1 VLFNHDIGPGVRTA
15 PLQLNRKIRRF
26 MNRHMYGNAQRRSLG
41 AAFACIIVCAAAM
54 PAGRVCHAEQPV
66 RLNFDTSAL
75 TYSPDPQ
82 YVSLYNGGASSL
94 TGSNIYVSIQGGAGF
109 SATIGT
115 GSLSFASG
123 TWSYVTAS
131 STSQYASTMSQAFSV
146 ADLQATPLQLVSA
159 NASRF
164 IFSYGTNAY
173 GYAGSS
179 PAAPPGTPL
188 SPSSARYS
196 VIEVNY
202 GAGGGNGVDLTN
214 IDQFGGSLQ
223 MTARNSSS
231 AVTHATGNSR
241 SSQEMMTRLVAVA
254 GGTGSTLVVNS
265 ASQVASVTGLA
276 FSGTSSAYGNLQQY
290 LGTVWNGSGTS
301 TLKSPLLTN
310 ILDDAYPGGLGAT
323 GWTSGS
329 TTGTTTPIVSPN
341 TTYNVGYYFNPTIT
355 ATTVNAATYHGV
367 TFSGSVTIVSATTTG
382 PVLKTYTGLTINVL
396 TGTDGSQMNAYLNSG
411 GPTSDTNIQLT
422 GTGWA
427 DFYSDFYLPN
437 NNSSAAPDI
446 TLVNTGSNS
455 ALNIPYGQVVQKVI
469 GDFQE
474 AVVSGLYGNI
484 MSGTYAYY
492 ENNLPVAVSGTA
504 AAVGELRSSLWWQ
517 NPSLAYSNTDT
528 SAKNLYSNEVFPN
541 SFVTGTGGFSAAYG
555 GVYGAP
561 FDDRYGN
568 VIYEPQFGNTF
579 ALPTDGGSLT
589 VKFLEG
595 VPVPEPSGVALLT
608 VMGATASGM
617 AWRRRQRKSSA
628 GG

>member
-1 VLFNHDIGPGVRTA
+1 
-15 PLQLNRKIRRF
+15 
-26 MNRHMYGNAQRRSLG
+26 MNRHTYETAKRRSLA
-41 AAFACIIVCAAAM
+41 AAFACVIVCAAAM
-54 PAGRVCHAEQPV
+54 PAGRVCHAQQPV
-66 RLNFDTSAL
+66 TLNFDTSAL
-75 TYSPDPQ
+75 TYSSDPQ

-94 TGSNIYVSIQGGAGF
+94 TGSNVYVSIQGGAGF

-123 TWSYVTAS
+123 TWSYTTTS

-159 NASRF
+159 TASRF
-164 IFSYGTNAY
+164 IFSYGTNTY

-179 PAAPPGTPL
+179 SVPPPGTPL
-188 SPSSARYS
+188 SPGNARYS
-196 VIEVNY
+196 LIEVNY
-202 GAGGGNGVDLTN
+202 GGGNGVDLTN

-223 MTARNSSS
+223 MTARNSSN
-231 AVTHATGNSR
+231 AVTNATGNSR

-276 FSGTSSAYGNLQQY
+276 FSGTSNAFGNLQQY
-290 LGTVWNGSGTS
+290 LGTVWNGSGAS

-323 GWTSGS
+323 GWTSAA
-329 TTGTTTPIVSPN
+329 TTGTTTPIVLSS
-341 TTYNVGYYFNPTIT
+341 TTYNVGYYFTPTIT
-355 ATTVNAATYHGV
+355 ATTVNAATYQGV

-427 DFYSDFYLPN
+427 DFNQDFYLPG
-437 NNSSAAPDI
+437 NNSSAAPDM
-446 TLVNTGSNS
+446 TLVNTGSTS
-455 ALNIPYGQVVQKVI
+455 ALNTPYGQVVQQVI

-474 AVVSGLYGNI
+474 AVVSGMYGNT

-492 ENNLPVAVSGTA
+492 QNNVPTAVTGTA
-504 AAVGELRSSLWWQ
+504 AAVGELSSSLWWQ

-555 GVYGAP
+555 GVK
-561 FDDRYGN
+561 
-568 VIYEPQFGNTF
+568 YEPQFGNTF

-589 VKFLEG
+589 VKFFEG

>member
-1 VLFNHDIGPGVRTA
+1 M
-15 PLQLNRKIRRF
+15 K
-26 MNRHMYGNAQRRSLG
+26 RHTYGNEKRRSLA
-41 AAFACIIVCAAAM
+41 AAFACIIVWAAAM
-54 PAGRVCHAEQPV
+54 PAGRVCHAQQPV
-66 RLNFDTSAL
+66 TLNFDTSAL
-75 TYSPDPQ
+75 TYSSDPQ

-94 TGSNIYVSIQGGAGF
+94 TGSNIYVSILGGSTF

-131 STSQYASTMSQAFSV
+131 STSKYASTMSQAFSV
-146 ADLQATPLQLVSA
+146 ADLQTTPLQLVSA

-173 GYAGSS
+173 GHSGTSS
-179 PAAPPGTPL
+179 AAPPGTPL
-188 SPSSARYS
+188 SPGSARYS
-196 VIEVNY
+196 LIEVNY
-202 GAGGGNGVDLTN
+202 GVGGGNGVDLTN

-223 MTARNSSS
+223 MTARNSSN
-231 AVTHATGNSR
+231 AVTHATGNSL
-241 SSQEMMTRLVAVA
+241 SSQEMMTRLSTVA

-265 ASQVASVTGLA
+265 GGQVASVTGLQFA
-276 FSGTSSAYGNLQQY
+276 GASTAYGNLQQY

-323 GWTSGS
+323 GWTSAAV
-329 TTGTTTPIVSPN
+329 TGTTTPTVSPS

-367 TFSGSVTIVSATTTG
+367 TFSGSVTIATGTA
-382 PVLKTYTGLTINVL
+382 PVYKTYNGLTINVL

-427 DFYSDFYLPN
+427 DFNQDFYLPG
-437 NNSSAAPDI
+437 NNSSAAPDM
-446 TLVNTGSNS
+446 TLVNTGTYS
-455 ALNIPYGQVVQKVI
+455 AVNIPYGQVVQKVI

-474 AVVSGLYGNI
+474 AVVSGLYGNT

-492 ENNLPVAVSGTA
+492 ESNLPAAVTGTA
-504 AAVGELRSSLWWQ
+504 AAFGELRSSLWWQ

-568 VIYEPQFGNTF
+568 VLYEPQFGNTF

-589 VKFLEG
+589 VKFYEG

-617 AWRRRQRKSSA
+617 AWQRRRRKS
-628 GG
+628 

>member
-1 VLFNHDIGPGVRTA
+1 
-15 PLQLNRKIRRF
+15 
-26 MNRHMYGNAQRRSLG
+26 
-41 AAFACIIVCAAAM
+41 
-54 PAGRVCHAEQPV
+54 
-66 RLNFDTSAL
+66 
-75 TYSPDPQ
+75 
-82 YVSLYNGGASSL
+82 
-94 TGSNIYVSIQGGAGF
+94 
-109 SATIGT
+109 
-115 GSLSFASG
+115 
-123 TWSYVTAS
+123 
-131 STSQYASTMSQAFSV
+131 
-146 ADLQATPLQLVSA
+146 
-159 NASRF
+159 
-164 IFSYGTNAY
+164 
-173 GYAGSS
+173 
-179 PAAPPGTPL
+179 
-188 SPSSARYS
+188 

-301 TLKSPLLTN
+301 TLQSPLLTN